1 LSLAAPDS
9 AQMHQL
15 LAHEETRDG
24 NTNAAIAE
32 YRKAIAID
40 PHLPGVHFELAE
52 LLHTSEDPAIKNE
65 AEQEYRAALAAN
77 PQDEKTISRLGD
89 IAAQKGDL
97 KQEYAD
103 YAQAVA
109 LQPADANAKLALAKA
124 LLEMNQEDKA
134 LELLEASEQLEP
146 TNAIVHYRLAT
157 LYRKKGRTEDA
168 RREADLYKKYKD
180 MKDKLRALYKGMLIQ
195 PEEIRPDETDAK

>member
-1 LSLAAPDS
+1 
-9 AQMHQL
+9 MHQL

-24 NTNAAIAE
+24 NSNAAIAE

-52 LLHTSEDPAIKNE
+52 LLNTSADPAIKKE
-65 AEQEYRAALAAN
+65 AEQQYRTALAEN
-77 PQDEKTISRLGD
+77 PQDEKAISRLGD

-97 KQEYAD
+97 KQDYAD

-109 LQPADANAKLALAKA
+109 LQPADANAKLGLAKA
-124 LLEMNQEDKA
+124 LLEMNQDDKA

-146 TNAIVHYRLAT
+146 TNAVVHYRLAT
-157 LYRKKGRTEDA
+157 LYRKKGRAEDA
-168 RREADLYKKYKD
+168 RREAELYKKYKD
-180 MKDKLRALYKGMLIQ
+180 MKDKLRTLYKGLLIQ